1 MRMLTEAVYIGKA
14 DDVPMLEG
22 RSVAVGGRRVAVFRT
37 PDGFRAI
44 DGACPHAGGPLADG
58 IVADRCVT
66 CPLHG
71 LRFDL
76 ETGKAGTG
84 DARVT
89 VYEVAERDGG
99 LWLRLP
105 SCELNEAA

>member
-1 MRMLTEAVYIGKA
+1 MTMREPLFVGRAEDI
-14 DDVPMLEG
+14 PMLEG
-22 RSVAVGGRRVAVFRT
+22 RSVTVAGRRIAVFRT

-44 DGACPHAGGPLADG
+44 DGRCPHAGGPLADG

-76 ETGKAGTG
+76 ETGAASNG
-84 DARVT
+84 ARVAT
-89 VYEVAERDGG
+89 FELRERDGG
-99 LWLRLP
+99 LWLQLP
-105 SCELNEAA
+105 CVELGEAA

>member
-1 MRMLTEAVYIGKA
+1 VTLLQIGAA

-22 RSVAVGGRRVAVFRT
+22 RSVTVDGRRIAVFRT
-37 PDGFRAI
+37 PEGWRAVE
-44 DGACPHAGGPLADG
+44 GACPHRGGPLADG

-71 LRFDL
+71 WRFDL
-76 ETGKAGTG
+76 DTGQAVNGEG
-84 DARVT
+84 RV
-89 VYEVAERDGG
+89 EVFEVLERDGA

-105 SCELNEAA
+105 VSLVAEAA

>member
-1 MRMLTEAVYIGKA
+1 MTMREPRYIGRA

-22 RSVAVGGRRVAVFRT
+22 RSVTVDGRRIAVFRT

-44 DGACPHAGGPLADG
+44 EGSCPHAGGPLADG

-71 LRFDL
+71 WRFDL
-76 ETGKAGTG
+76 TTGESQNAGT
-84 DARVT
+84 RVAT
-89 VYEVAERDGG
+89 FEVIEQRGG
-99 LWLRLP
+99 LWLQLP
-105 SCELNEAA
+105 CVELGEAA

>member
-1 MRMLTEAVYIGKA
+1 MSGGELHFLGRAA
-14 DDVPMLEG
+14 DVPMFEG
-22 RSVAVGGRRVAVFRT
+22 RSVVVAGRRIAVFRT
-37 PDGFRAI
+37 HDGLHAI

-76 ETGKAGTG
+76 TTGRSSAPGSS
-84 DARVT
+84 
-89 VYEVAERDGG
+89 VAVHQVEERDGG

-105 SCELNEAA
+105 AGGLREAA

>member
-1 MRMLTEAVYIGKA
+1 MRLGRVE
-14 DDVPMLEG
+14 DVPMLEG
-22 RSVAVGGRRVAVFRT
+22 RSVELDGRRIAVFRT

-44 DGACPHAGGPLADG
+44 DNACPHAGGPLADG

-76 ETGKAGTG
+76 DSGVSVDGT
-84 DARVT
+84 ARVRT
-89 VYEVAERDGG
+89 YPVVERDGE
-99 LWLRLP
+99 LWLAR
-105 SCELNEAA
+105 ELIQAA